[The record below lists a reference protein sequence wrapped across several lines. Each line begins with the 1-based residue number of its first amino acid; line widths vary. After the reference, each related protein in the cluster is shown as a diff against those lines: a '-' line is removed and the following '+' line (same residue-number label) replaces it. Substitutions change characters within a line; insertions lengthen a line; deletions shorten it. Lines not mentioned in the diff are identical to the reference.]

1 MKKAL
6 AMLLTLAMLF
16 SCLVV
21 GVAEDAA
28 YCPPQKLEDCEES
41 WIQGE
46 WVDEWDGATYTDT
59 WHDGVYAM
67 YRDGKLDHYGYSVEV
82 EGGSVGA
89 NFDADH
95 RQVGLNYHDWES
107 GESYYSYNGGKTWTQ
122 WDDETM
128 QDVKVELPAGVKV
141 ENLPALGEYVYTVT
155 QPADNKADVD
165 LENGVLREEEW
176 GIYYEGKNMTAWYD
190 DEGRLESYSYWNEDH
205 TIQVHCDY
213 KHKVNSYEYYDG
225 VTYYTSEDGETWGYW
240 DWNEET
246 GIYTWVDAEL
256 PEVAD
261 FEKLPGLGEYV
272 YFVSAPADKLDVES
286 VTEGRLTSWTDEEGN
301 IGGYSYELG
310 ELWANYDADGRL
322 QSYYY
327 DSEDGNLTYNYSWNH
342 ELIQIGIRTEEG
354 WLYSED
360 GENWYQWVWDEEAGE
375 SNKVDAE
382 LPEGTEVETLP
393 ALGEPAEFDRLPV
406 QDIAD
411 LETRLGWTWEEE
423 DEEGNVTTEFYS
435 DELAMHMTF
444 DAEGKLV
451 SYSHWTEN
459 WEQYA
464 TYSPDNK
471 LLYAEFWTEEGKL
484 LSYNAGEDAWYE
496 RIFDEN
502 GDYVEDVKLEEVP
515 ENTDILPPLT
525 GKPDAV
531 WYPDNTMGVVGLSL
545 RDTFPGLTKKWYNVV
560 PVDLTREGTTVI
572 PMVASNLFFI
582 SNAYVTVDGDNVT
595 VTYDD
600 LPKFGNGW
608 IIDECVAWFTSVDQI
623 TTEWLDAPASDL
635 AFGQTISR
643 ANDLGDAEIALLFI
657 CNHVTYRQPYFDN
670 GAELPRY
677 WPNLTEWKAYRAN
690 LSAMLDQMS
699 IVASPDA
706 EMVASPA
713 ADDVAE

>member
-46 WVDEWDGATYTDT
+46 WVDEWDGSTYTDT

-67 YRDGKLDHYGYSVEV
+67 YRNGKLDHYGYSVEV
-82 EGGSVGA
+82 EGGRVGA
-89 NFDADH
+89 DFDGDH
-95 RQVGLNYHDWES
+95 RQVAMNYHDWES

-165 LENGVLREEEW
+165 LENGVLHEEEW

-205 TIQVHCDY
+205 TIQVYCDY
-213 KHKVNSYEYYDG
+213 KHKVSSYEYYDG
-225 VTYYTSEDGETWGYW
+225 VNWYNSQDGENWYYW
-240 DWNEET
+240 EWDEET
-246 GIYTWVDAEL
+246 ATSTRVEVEL

-272 YFVSAPADKLDVES
+272 YSVAAPADKLDVENA
-286 VTEGRLTSWTDEEGN
+286 TEGRLTVNKDDDGT
-301 IGGYSYELG
+301 IYSYTYEVG
-310 ELWANYDADGRL
+310 DVYANYNAEGKL
-322 QSYYY
+322 MNYHFE
-327 DSEDGNLTYNYSWNH
+327 SEDGNQFISYSWNH
-342 ELIQIGIRTEEG
+342 ELNQIGVNTKDG
-354 WLYSED
+354 WMYSND
-360 GENWYQWVWDEEAGE
+360 GQNWYQWVWDEETGE
-375 SNKVDAE
+375 SNQVETE
-382 LPEGTEVETLP
+382 LPEGTEVEEMP

-471 LLYAEFWTEEGKL
+471 LLYAEFRTEEGKL

-690 LSAMLDQMS
+690 LSAMLDQMTV
-699 IVASPDA
+699 VASPDA